1 MPHTDFPLPH
11 QPPCTRL
18 AKGNNRADRIRITS
32 DRQHLKF
39 LLDTPDG
46 YVGHAGEILVLSDDE
61 CVFEFGDGSTLNIDA
76 MNVFIDPPIPGLDS
90 TNAYDAF
97 AEILTLVGPGSDD
110 QRADE
115 VPIDPIPLLTPP
127 AYEVQT
133 ALEQLAQTT
142 TITPTSTIIPAST
155 DGVIDSHTPTT
166 QTTYEWT
173 VTVIDTVNGE
183 YRSSKVLAVYDGTGV
198 THQVYQDVGDF
209 SVKRKINV
217 DLVLGVVELSVDNTD
232 TNPQRVKVARFP
244 IIET

>member
-1 MPHTDFPLPH
+1 MSHIEYPLPH
-11 QPPCTRL
+11 QPPCTQKSR
-18 AKGNNRADRIRITS
+18 GNNRADRIRITS
-32 DRQHLKF
+32 DRQHLKY

-46 YVGHAGEILVLSDDE
+46 YVGHAGEILVMSDDE
-61 CVFEFGDGSTLNIDA
+61 CEFIFGDGSTLNVDA
-76 MNVFIDPPIPGLDS
+76 KNVFIEPPIPGLDS

-97 AEILTLVGPGSDD
+97 AEILASGTDD

-115 VPIDPIPLLTPP
+115 VPIDPIPYLTPP
-127 AYEVQT
+127 ATEVQT
-133 ALEQLAQTT
+133 ALELLAAQSHVLLVDPVV
-142 TITPTSTIIPAST
+142 IASGT
-155 DGVIDSHTPTT
+155 DDVVDTHTPTT

-183 YRSSKVLAVYDGTGV
+183 YRSSKVLAVYNGTGV